1 MLSFCNF
8 FLSCLLLYS
17 LDSDVL
23 YKWLNANAVVYL
35 DPHYYVCGS
44 ETLDIK
50 RRYRDKH
57 VIVNCGYNTSI
68 EMELC
73 SPSLHFGLH
82 HLPDSFDSHD
92 PARLAVPHLVN
103 RAKIAA
109 SNFPTVH
116 QILGTEAVLL
126 LIKLQLPRGLH
137 LK

>member
-1 MLSFCNF
+1 MFTFVF
-8 FLSCLLLYS
+8 FGLGC
-17 LDSDVL
+17 L

-73 SPSLHFGLH
+73 SPSLHFGPH